1 MHSTTYRRQAKK
13 IQASIAL
20 DQRIKESAQSSD
32 HYTEEDRKV
41 AEDFEAS
48 ELWREFLAT
57 EMD

>member
-13 IQASIAL
+13 LQASIAL
-20 DQRIKESAQSSD
+20 DQRVKDAAQAGD

-41 AEDFEAS
+41 AEDFEVG
-48 ELWREFLAT
+48 ELLREFLAM